1 MIDKKALFNI
11 GYGLYVVTTND
22 GKKDNGL
29 ILNSVMQSSN
39 DTISVSI
46 NKENYSCNTVLN
58 TGKLNVCPIDIT
70 SKFSLFQH
78 FGFQSGRDVNK
89 FEGYEARRSGNGLI
103 ILEEANSY
111 ISLEV
116 KYPIDCGS
124 HILFICNIVES
135 EVLKNVETM
144 SYSYYH
150 KNVKPKKETKTK
162 GYVCG
167 ICGYVYEGDIIP
179 DDYVCPLC
187 LHGKE
192 YFEEIK

>member
-1 MIDKKALFNI
+1 M
-11 GYGLYVVTTND
+11 
-22 GKKDNGL
+22 
-29 ILNSVMQSSN
+29 
-39 DTISVSI
+39 
-46 NKENYSCNTVLN
+46 
-58 TGKLNVCPIDIT
+58 
-70 SKFSLFQH
+70 FQH